1 MTGVQGALAARYAAH
16 TTHLSLL
23 ADGEAKRARLA
34 KLRCATLQGSRVP
47 RFCSL
52 SPAYFRCL
60 TLCLHASLPLALLQR
75 ERQG

>member
-34 KLRCATLQGSRVP
+34 KLRCATLLACVP
-47 RFCSL
+47 RFPFT
-52 SPAYFRCL
+52 PAC
-60 TLCLHASLPLALLQR
+60 C
-75 ERQG
+75 